1 MKKITKKRKHS
12 KLSLLLFY
20 FITFVIKFKNNL
32 SMLFFERNFH
42 LFGTHDLRLKKP
54 TK

>member
-1 MKKITKKRKHS
+1 MKKITKKRKQP

-20 FITFVIKFKNNL
+20 FITFAIKFKNNL
-32 SMLFFERNFH
+32 LMLFFERSFH
-42 LFGTHDLRLKKP
+42 FFGTHDLRLKKP